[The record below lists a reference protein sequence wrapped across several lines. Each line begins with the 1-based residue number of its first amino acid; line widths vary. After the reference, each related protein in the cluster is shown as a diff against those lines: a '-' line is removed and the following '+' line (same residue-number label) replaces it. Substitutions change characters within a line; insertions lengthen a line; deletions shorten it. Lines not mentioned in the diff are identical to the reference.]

1 MFYVIYFCLSTISL
15 IFNELLYR
23 PIFNGLVFL
32 YNIIPGHDLG
42 IAIIVL
48 TVLIRLALYPV
59 FQKGIKSQKELAVLQ
74 PKIKELQKKYK
85 NDKEKQA
92 RALMELYKEH
102 KVNPMSGCLP
112 MLIQLPILW
121 AFFRVLITGLADS
134 AKLSLL
140 YGFIG
145 NPGVLNTMSM
155 HLFDLTKP
163 NYLLAFLAG
172 ATQFVQG
179 KMLAPKSNPADGK
192 DDFASAMNK
201 QMIYM
206 MPVIIFLAALKM
218 PAGLP
223 LYWTTLNIFGIIQ
236 QYLTVSGTIQ
246 KTKIEK

>member
-1 MFYVIYFCLSTISL
+1 
-15 IFNELLYR
+15 
-23 PIFNGLVFL
+23 L

-42 IAIIVL
+42 VAIIIL
-48 TVLIRLALYPV
+48 TVLIRLALYPL

-85 NDKEKQA
+85 NEKEKQA
-92 RALMELYKEH
+92 RALMDLYKEH
-102 KVNPMSGCLP
+102 GVNPMSGCLP

-121 AFFRVLITGLADS
+121 AFFRVLITGLGDS

-140 YGFIG
+140 YGFVN
-145 NPGVLNTMSM
+145 NPGALNTISI

-163 NYLLAFLAG
+163 NYILAFLAG

-179 KMLAPKSNPADGK
+179 KMLAPKSSPAGGK

-223 LYWTTLNIFGIIQ
+223 LYWTALNIFGIIQ
-236 QYLTVSGTIQ
+236 QYLMIRKQEPGAKNQELKKNTLKNG
-246 KTKIEK
+246 

>member
-1 MFYVIYFCLSTISL
+1 
-15 IFNELLYR
+15 
-23 PIFNGLVFL
+23 L